1 MEANE
6 QKPQEE
12 KIGEEVKQEQELT
25 TTNEETVEKV
35 SEIDEKASS
44 ETVESS
50 DNSKP
55 TPNSEKPDES
65 LEEIDNENA
74 EDAEDK
80 ENQARHTIPMP
91 DYHAMSLENLV
102 GELQRLVKNEKVQ
115 AINKHVNAI
124 RSEFFEKYK
133 VLFDEKKE
141 EFIENGGN
149 EIDFRYSSV
158 AKRQFDEVYR
168 EFREKRDQ
176 YYKNLEKNLNQN
188 LENRLAIIEELK
200 GLVNVEE
207 DMNTTYNNFKDLQER
222 WRNAGAV
229 PRASYNDL
237 WRTYH
242 HHVEIFYDF
251 LHLNKELRDLDFKY
265 NLEEKTKL
273 VEQAEALFNEPDL
286 RKAFRELQ
294 TLHKVWKEDVGPV
307 AKEKREE
314 IWERFSNATKALHN
328 RRKEYEA
335 EIEASYVK
343 NLDIKH
349 EIIAKIKEVADNV
362 SKNHKEI
369 QNQIKKVEALREE
382 FFKAGRVPKNENEA
396 TWAKFKETVRSFNK
410 NKNAYYKNLKGE
422 QNENLE
428 KKRRLLAIAHS
439 LKDSDDF
446 DMATPEM
453 KRIQAEWKGIGH
465 VPRKYS
471 NKIWNE
477 FKEACNHYFNRINSK
492 RNESQKEEFANLDK
506 KMACLDR
513 LKKFTLSGDNKKDV
527 ETIKGFIKEWKG
539 YGHIPHNKRH
549 VNSKFNK
556 IVDALFK
563 KLNINKHQAELLKY
577 GDRVK
582 QLANTDDERAVHS
595 ERSFVRKKIEESKAE
610 IRQLENNLQFFS
622 NASEDNPLVQD
633 VIKNINKQKEALNTW
648 KEKLK
653 NLNII
658 EHNLGKE
665 DETETEEENKAHSE
679 EE

>member
-12 KIGEEVKQEQELT
+12 KIGEEVKQEQELA

-35 SEIDEKASS
+35 SEIDDKTSS

-50 DNSKP
+50 DSSEP
-55 TPNSEKPDES
+55 TPNSENPDES

-74 EDAEDK
+74 EDAEDQ

-91 DYHAMSLENLV
+91 DYHSMSLENLV

-124 RSEFFEKYK
+124 KNEFFEKYQ

-168 EFREKRDQ
+168 DFREKRDQ
-176 YYKNLEKNLNQN
+176 YYKNLEKSLKQN

-207 DMNTTYNNFKDLQER
+207 DMNTTYNNFKELQER

-229 PRASYNDL
+229 PRTSYNDL

-273 VEQAEALFNEPDL
+273 AEQAEALLGEPDL

-328 RRKEYEA
+328 RRKEHEA
-335 EIEASYVK
+335 EIEASYAK
-343 NLDIKH
+343 NLDTKH
-349 EIIAKIKEVADNV
+349 EIIASIKEIADNV
-362 SKNHKEI
+362 STNHKEI

-422 QNENLE
+422 QNDNLE
-428 KKRRLLAIAHS
+428 KKRRLLAIANS

-453 KRIQAEWKGIGH
+453 KRIQAEWKRIGH

-477 FKEACNHYFNRINSK
+477 FKEACNHYFDRIHSK

-506 KMACLDR
+506 KMACLDK
-513 LKKFTLSGDNKKDV
+513 LKKFTLTGDNKKDV
-527 ETIKGFIKEWKG
+527 DTIKGFIKEWKS

-549 VNSKFNK
+549 VNGKFNK
-556 IVDALFK
+556 IIDALFK

-582 QLANTDDERAVHS
+582 QLANTDDERAINS

-610 IRQLENNLQFFS
+610 IRQLENNLEFFS
-622 NASEDNPLVQD
+622 NASEDSPLVQD
-633 VIKNINKQKEALNTW
+633 VIKNINKQKDALETW

-665 DETETEEENKAHSE
+665 DEIETNEENNAHSE